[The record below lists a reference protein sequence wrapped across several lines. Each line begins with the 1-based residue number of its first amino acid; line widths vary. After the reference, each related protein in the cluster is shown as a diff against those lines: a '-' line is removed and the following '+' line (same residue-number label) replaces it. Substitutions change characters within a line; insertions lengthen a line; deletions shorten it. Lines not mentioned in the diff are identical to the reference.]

1 MGADFTALGLAIGHA
16 TNHAGG
22 TGLTVVRGIA
32 DPFRA
37 AAAITGRATGTRE
50 LDALSPHHL
59 VDRVDAILLTGGSAY
74 GLAAAAGAMR
84 WMEERHRGFP
94 VSGGVVPI
102 VPAAV
107 IFDLA
112 PLGEFTARPDAAMA
126 YAACE
131 QARPAPVEEG
141 SVGAGTGATVGKAA
155 GARRAMKGGFGCA
168 VDHEGDVMLGAM
180 AVVNALGDVRDA
192 QGRIIAGARADAA
205 SGAFL
210 DGERA
215 LAQGNAAR
223 IRPERRVVAAENT
236 TLCIVSSNVALS
248 RVELAQ
254 LAQAASAA
262 LARRITPVGT
272 SFDGDVIFAT
282 APLEGVTAP
291 PLQVETLAVRVL
303 SDAIERAVRFARGR
317 DGIPGMADR
326 STT

>member
-1 MGADFTALGLAIGHA
+1 MGADFTPLGLAIGHA

-22 TGLTVVRGIA
+22 TGLTVVRGISN
-32 DPFRA
+32 PFRA

-50 LDALSPHHL
+50 LDALSPGHR

-84 WMEERHRGFP
+84 WMEERQRGFP

-112 PLGEFTARPDAAMA
+112 PLGEFTARPDAVMA
-126 YAACE
+126 YEACE
-131 QARPAPVEEG
+131 RARPVPVEEG

-155 GARRAMKGGFGCA
+155 GVARAMKGGFGCA
-168 VDHEGDVMLGAM
+168 VEREGDVILGAM
-180 AVVNALGDVRDA
+180 AVVNAVGDVRDA
-192 QGRIIAGARADAA
+192 EGRIIAGARADA
-205 SGAFL
+205 GRGTFL
-210 DGERA
+210 DVERL
-215 LAQGNAAR
+215 LAQGIAAQA
-223 IRPERRVVAAENT
+223 RPENEAVAAENT
-236 TLCIVSSNVALS
+236 TLCVVSSNVALS

-272 SFDGDVIFAT
+272 SADGDVIFAT
-282 APLEGVTAP
+282 APLAGVTAP

-303 SDAIERAVRFARGR
+303 SVAIERAVRCARGR
-317 DGIPGMADR
+317 DGIPGLADEDNP
-326 STT
+326 

>member
-1 MGADFTALGLAIGHA
+1 MGADFTPLGLAIGHA

-22 TGLTVVRGIA
+22 TGLTVVRGISN
-32 DPFRA
+32 PFRA

-50 LDALSPHHL
+50 LDALSPGHR

-84 WMEERHRGFP
+84 WMEERQRGFP

-126 YAACE
+126 YEACE
-131 QARPAPVEEG
+131 RARPVPVEEG

-155 GARRAMKGGFGCA
+155 GVARAMKGGFGCTVERA
-168 VDHEGDVMLGAM
+168 GDVILGAM
-180 AVVNALGDVRDA
+180 AVVNAVGDVRDA
-192 QGRIIAGARADAA
+192 EGRIIAGARADA
-205 SGAFL
+205 GRGRFL
-210 DGERA
+210 DVERM
-215 LAQGNAAR
+215 LAQGISAQAL
-223 IRPERRVVAAENT
+223 PEGGAVAAENT
-236 TLCIVSSNVALS
+236 TLCVVSSNVALS

-272 SFDGDVIFAT
+272 SADGDVIFAT
-282 APLEGVTAP
+282 APLAGVTAP

-303 SDAIERAVRFARGR
+303 SLAIERAVRCARGR
-317 DGIPGMADR
+317 DGIPGLADEGNP
-326 STT
+326 

>member
-1 MGADFTALGLAIGHA
+1 MGADFTPLGLAIGHA
-16 TNHAGG
+16 TNQAGG
-22 TGLTVVRGIA
+22 TGLTLVRGISS
-32 DPFRA
+32 PFRA
-37 AAAITGRATGTRE
+37 AAAVTGRATGTRE
-50 LDALSPHHL
+50 LDALSPRHR

-84 WMEERHRGFP
+84 WLEERQRGFP

-112 PLGEFTARPDAAMA
+112 PLGEFRARPDAAMA
-126 YAACE
+126 YEACE
-131 QARPAPVEEG
+131 RARPVPVEEG

-155 GARRAMKGGFGCA
+155 GVARAMKGGFGCA
-168 VDHEGDVMLGAM
+168 VEQEADVILGAM
-180 AVVNALGDVRDA
+180 AVVNAVGDVRDA
-192 QGRIIAGARADAA
+192 EGRIIAGARADA
-205 SGAFL
+205 GRGGFL
-210 DGERA
+210 DVERM
-215 LAQGNAAR
+215 LAQGIAAQAR
-223 IRPERRVVAAENT
+223 LDSRAVAAENT
-236 TLCIVSSNVALS
+236 TLCVVSSNVALS

-272 SFDGDVIFAT
+272 SADGDVIFAT

-303 SDAIERAVRFARGR
+303 SRAIERAVRFARGR
-317 DGIPGMADR
+317 DGIPGLADEGNP
-326 STT
+326 